1 MSSDAGERVIVVGA
15 GVSGLSCAHELLAA
29 GFRVQ
34 VWAREPATHS
44 VSTVAAAFWYPYH
57 VDPPTRVLGW
67 ARRAYER
74 FAALARTP
82 ETGVT
87 LRDAIEVFPGPASRP
102 HWADA
107 VPGFR
112 AARPEELP
120 PGRTHGFWF
129 RAPVIETPIYMPWL
143 ASEVERF
150 GGTFVTRTL
159 DDLAPALEQARI
171 VVNASGLGAREL
183 VDDTRL
189 QAVRGQVVVVDNPG
203 VERVVVDEHGPAGIG
218 YVVPRAGDCV
228 LGGTSDPGV
237 EDLDVDPRAR
247 DAILERC
254 RAIEPHLREASVRA
268 VKVGLRPYRDAVRLE
283 LEARPEGVIV
293 HDYGHGGAG
302 VTLSW
307 GCAAEVVELV
317 QAHARRPRST

>member
-1 MSSDAGERVIVVGA
+1 MSGHVGERVIVVGA
-15 GVSGLSCAHELLAA
+15 GVSGLTCAHELLAA

-34 VWAREPATHS
+34 VWAREPATRS

-57 VDPPTRVLGW
+57 VEPPTRVLGW

-74 FAALARTP
+74 FTALAQRP

-87 LRDAIEVFPGPASRP
+87 LRDAIEVFPEPATKP

-120 PGRTHGFWF
+120 SDRAHGFCF

-143 ASEVERF
+143 ANEVERA
-150 GGTFVTRTL
+150 GGTFVPRTL
-159 DDLAPALEQARI
+159 EDLAPALEQGRI

-183 VDDTRL
+183 VGDARL

-203 VERVVVDEHGPAGIG
+203 VERVMVDEHGPAGIG

-228 LGGTSDPGV
+228 LGGTSEPDV
-237 EDLDVDPRAR
+237 EDLDTDPRAR

-254 RAIEPHLREASVRA
+254 RAIEPRLRDACVRA

-283 LEARPEGVIV
+283 LEAHPGGVIV

-317 QAHARRPRST
+317 QGHARRQRSA